1 MQWSVENIVITIYCV
16 LTSPIYS
23 IVSYLSSNEC
33 AAVKIVNYITQH
45 IRALVRFL
53 SDKNSTVPVPY
64 RTFVVCIWYIMFPK
78 LFLLGVQWLYIYT
91 RVLMC
96 VLFVTKI
103 EYYCLTDYNHDNEF
117 SVSYDFARISIPC
130 DARLPTR
137 IHNVGYIG
145 WWVLF
150 LCLLSVILA
159 GLYTSDIVWLCK
171 LLRLCVTHYNS
182 IPIIILLCT
191 LTSLSYGGQSKGS
204 YFVSE

>member
-23 IVSYLSSNEC
+23 IVSYLSSNEY

-45 IRALVRFL
+45 IRALVWFL

-96 VLFVTKI
+96 VLFVCNKDWVLLFNWLQSWQWIQCVVRLCSHFYTMWREATNTDSQCWI
-103 EYYCLTDYNHDNEF
+103 HWLMSFVSLFAFCDTSRTVYLRHCLT
-117 SVSYDFARISIPC
+117 
-130 DARLPTR
+130 L
-137 IHNVGYIG
+137 
-145 WWVLF
+145 
-150 LCLLSVILA
+150 
-159 GLYTSDIVWLCK
+159 
-171 LLRLCVTHYNS
+171 
-182 IPIIILLCT
+182 
-191 LTSLSYGGQSKGS
+191 
-204 YFVSE
+204 

>member
-1 MQWSVENIVITIYCV
+1 MIPLRQVLYHSCPLQNFRCLYLVYNVPQIIFVRSTFTQGYLCVYC
-16 LTSPIYS
+16 
-23 IVSYLSSNEC
+23 
-33 AAVKIVNYITQH
+33 
-45 IRALVRFL
+45 
-53 SDKNSTVPVPY
+53 
-64 RTFVVCIWYIMFPK
+64 
-78 LFLLGVQWLYIYT
+78 
-91 RVLMC
+91 
-96 VLFVTKI
+96 LFVTKI

-204 YFVSE
+204 YFISE